1 MAHRG
6 WAGSL
11 VAYHVALHSGSHSGN
26 CGRVRGSNSYG
37 VEERRDKFLTAEK
50 LLTAGIAKIAEK
62 TGILFAC
69 VAQAT
74 SAVKILSMSQATP
87 ATTESFGSRTIDR
100 IRRTIVVLGIAGL
113 ITTFAIWGWRIG
125 IGFAIGSAVG
135 YVNFYWLEKGVEGV
149 IKLTIERGT
158 PASSRR
164 IVQRFLL
171 RYFLMAL
178 VAFVILTVSR
188 ESLYGLFAGLLLP
201 VAAILCEAAY
211 QMYVVL
217 ARGT

>member
-1 MAHRG
+1 M
-6 WAGSL
+6 
-11 VAYHVALHSGSHSGN
+11 
-26 CGRVRGSNSYG
+26 
-37 VEERRDKFLTAEK
+37 
-50 LLTAGIAKIAEK
+50 
-62 TGILFAC
+62 
-69 VAQAT
+69 
-74 SAVKILSMSQATP
+74 
-87 ATTESFGSRTIDR
+87 
-100 IRRTIVVLGIAGL
+100 VVLGVAGVVIA
-113 ITTFAIWGWRIG
+113 FVVWGWRIG
-125 IGFAIGSAVG
+125 IGFALGTAVG

-149 IKLTIERGT
+149 VKLTIARGA

-211 QMYVVL
+211 ETYKVIS
-217 ARGT
+217 G